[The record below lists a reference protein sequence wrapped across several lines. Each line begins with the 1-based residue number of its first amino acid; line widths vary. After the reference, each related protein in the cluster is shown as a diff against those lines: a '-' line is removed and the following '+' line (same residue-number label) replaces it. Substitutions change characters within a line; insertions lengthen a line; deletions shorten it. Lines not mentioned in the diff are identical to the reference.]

1 MTAAS
6 DPMRLLHAS
15 PHLCG
20 ASFCRQCLRCGCH
33 PIDWL
38 VWDLH
43 VAWQLNVRMRLFQPG
58 LAFKAENPSGRI
70 LKLTATV
77 KTPLIG
83 MYGS

>member
-1 MTAAS
+1 MNTIARS
-6 DPMRLLHAS
+6 KT
-15 PHLCG
+15 G
-20 ASFCRQCLRCGCH
+20 
-33 PIDWL
+33 
-38 VWDLH
+38 

-70 LKLTATV
+70 LKLAATV